1 MRMKKILTEW
11 RNFLKEGVS
20 QRESLA
26 KIEEINN
33 NSKLSNEEGKKQIA
47 SIYLTFALRGGEIKN
62 RPDVEFYKRPE
73 NKKFSLQ
80 VLDVLIKTLKRAE
93 DSDTGSFKDKF
104 FTSKDRWRIIT
115 HSME

>member
-11 RNFLKEGVS
+11 RSFLSEGVS
-20 QRESLA
+20 QLERAMA

-80 VLDVLIKTLKRAE
+80 VLDVLIKSLQKAE
-93 DSDTGSFKDKF
+93 NSDV
-104 FTSKDRWRIIT
+104 
-115 HSME
+115 